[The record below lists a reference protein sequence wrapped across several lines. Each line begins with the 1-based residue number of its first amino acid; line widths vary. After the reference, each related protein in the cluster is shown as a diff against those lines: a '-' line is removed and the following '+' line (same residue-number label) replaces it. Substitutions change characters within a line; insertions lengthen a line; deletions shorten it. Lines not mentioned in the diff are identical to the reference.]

1 MKRKTKLDPWST
13 VNIKDYSKLFDEF
26 GISPFGNILPSV
38 PNPHK
43 YMRRH
48 IIFGH
53 RDYHL
58 ILNAMKN
65 KMPFAVMSGFMPSGR
80 VHLGHKM
87 VMDEI
92 IWHQQMGAQ
101 TFFAVADMEA
111 HSVRKIS
118 WKDCAEI
125 GKDYILSLIALGF
138 QPDGRIYFQ
147 SKCPVVRDLAFE
159 LGVEANLSEL
169 SAIYGFSGET
179 HISHILSTLVQSA
192 DILHPQLTEFGGP
205 KPIVIPVGA
214 DQDPH
219 IRITRDIAKRMR
231 MFKVEARKGHISI
244 RAKTTNKA
252 AMHEIAGRVDGEV
265 KVYAEHVDVYKNG
278 DIDKIASIVREVEIE
293 HGGYGFYPPASTY
306 HRFMSGLSGGKMSST
321 IPDSIIGLTE
331 LPETAAAKVKKAKT
345 GGKVTLTEQRRSGGE
360 PQNCTVYELLLFHL
374 LEDDK
379 QVTEIY
385 NECKG
390 GKRTCGKCKALAAE
404 LMVKFLK
411 EHQDARERARERLG
425 EYGVKI

>member
-1 MKRKTKLDPWST
+1 MIKLDPWGA

-26 GISPFGNILPSV
+26 GISPFEDILPDV
-38 PNPHK
+38 PNPHP
-43 YMRRH
+43 YMKRH

-58 ILNAMKN
+58 ILNAMKS
-65 KMPFAVMSGFMPSGR
+65 KAPFAVMSGFMPSGR

-92 IWHQQMGAQ
+92 IWHQQMGAKA
-101 TFFAVADMEA
+101 FFSVADMEA

-118 WKDCAEI
+118 WKDCAEL

-138 QPDGRIYFQ
+138 QPDGHIYFQ
-147 SKCPVVRDLAFE
+147 SRGSVVRNLAFE
-159 LGVEANLSEL
+159 LGVEVSLSEL
-169 SAIYGFSGET
+169 SAIYGFPNKT
-179 HISHILSTLVQSA
+179 NISHILSTMVQSA

-205 KPIVIPVGA
+205 KPVVIPVGA

-219 IRITRDIAKRMR
+219 IRITRDIANRMR
-231 MFKVEARKGHISI
+231 MFKVEVRKGHISI
-244 RAKTTNKA
+244 RAKTANKA
-252 AMHEIAGRVDGEV
+252 VMHEIAERVDGDV
-265 KVYAEHVDVYKNG
+265 RAYAEHVDVYGNA
-278 DIDKIASIVREVEIE
+278 DADKIASIVRAVEIE

-306 HRFMSGLSGGKMSST
+306 HRFVSGLTGGKMSST
-321 IPDSIIGLTE
+321 IQDSIIALTE
-331 LPETAAAKVKKAKT
+331 SPETAVAKVNRAKT

-374 LEDDK
+374 LEDDR
-379 QVTEIY
+379 QIAEVY
-385 NECKG
+385 SECREG
-390 GKRTCGKCKALAAE
+390 RRTCGKCKSLAAE

-411 EHQDARERARERLG
+411 EHQDARERARGRFG
-425 EYGVKI
+425 EFG